1 MLLQKRKDGEGSDN
15 NRIYGILQEFN
26 LENRLMN
33 NGLHYEIKEINDI
46 EYTEIVPILNEK
58 IERSKEYLSKALK

>member
-1 MLLQKRKDGEGSDN
+1 MVF
-15 NRIYGILQEFN
+15 I
-26 LENRLMN
+26 M
-33 NGLHYEIKEINDI
+33 KEINDI